1 MTVWRVPPMYPI
13 YTDVGRYPNS
23 GIAMYTGELRHPIGA
38 QWALPHWSATGAAFP
53 PPTPTFRKKQMSYPD
68 VIARRRRP
76 LFFRWG
82 LIRCRRCASHRSSG
96 GNIPTLL

>member
-53 PPTPTFRKKQMSYPD
+53 PPHPNLPKEAD
-68 VIARRRRP
+68 VLSRR
-76 LFFRWG
+76 
-82 LIRCRRCASHRSSG
+82 HRSKKAPPFLPMG
-96 GNIPTLL
+96 PDPL